1 MNARKTIK
9 AIVHRNFRAVLS
21 NEEAGE
27 LVLLLSYELE
37 ANLKKTGIH
46 ELVRNTFNKYM
57 RQRKL
62 SVIYN

>member
-1 MNARKTIK
+1 MNARKAIK
-9 AIVHRNFRAVLS
+9 DLVQRNFRAKLS

-27 LVLLLSYELE
+27 LLLLLSYEIE
-37 ANLKKTGIH
+37 ANLRRTGIH
-46 ELVRNTFNKYM
+46 ELVRNTFDRYM

>member
-1 MNARKTIK
+1 MNARKAIK
-9 AIVHRNFRAVLS
+9 DLVQRNFRAKLS

-27 LVLLLSYELE
+27 LLLLLSYEIE
-37 ANLKKTGIH
+37 ANLRRTGIH
-46 ELVRNTFNKYM
+46 ELVRNTFDLYM